1 MTEEEDTLHVTR
13 VALYEPSTC
22 SSLSTSAP
30 LSLRMVLSLCVCSS
44 LSTSLS
50 TYAPLSL
57 CMLLSLKHVTRLLSM
72 RPKEAYGGGG
82 SKKKL
87 HTLHSELV
95 YEALS
100 W

>member
-1 MTEEEDTLHVTR
+1 MLLS
-13 VALYEPSTC
+13 LYVR
-22 SSLSTSAP
+22 SSLSAYGP
-30 LSLRMVLSLCVCSS
+30 LSLRMLLSLYVSLYVCSS
-44 LSTSLS
+44 
-50 TYAPLSL
+50 LSL

-95 YEALS
+95 DEALS
-100 W
+100 C